1 MIYCGIASLPEREA
15 NLRLTVKSLIDQ
27 VDVMFIALN
36 GYSSVPNWINR
47 EPKIKYDLLDNSL
60 GDSAKFLHVEECDGY
75 YFSCDDDL
83 VYNKSYVYLHL
94 EAQKTYNS
102 ITTFHG
108 RRYDKRPLLH
118 YKKDFTL
125 NLHCLNTVD
134 KDTQVHVGGTG
145 VMAFNTKQFKV
156 AICDFNMPNMAD
168 LWIAKLAKQQNIPIM
183 VLAHRLNTF
192 RYMRPRGKT
201 IWQMTKDDSYQT
213 NLLRQI
219 CNES

>member
-1 MIYCGIASLPEREA
+1 
-15 NLRLTVKSLIDQ
+15 
-27 VDVMFIALN
+27 MFIALN
-36 GYSSVPNWINR
+36 GYDSVPKWVLR
-47 EPKIKYDLLDNSL
+47 EPKIKHDLLDNSL

-75 YFSCDDDL
+75 YCSGDDDL
-83 VYNKSYVYLHL
+83 IYPKEYARTHVN
-94 EAQKTYNS
+94 AIKTYKA

-125 NLHCLNTVD
+125 NLHCLNTVE
-134 KDTQVHVGGTG
+134 KDTQVQVGGTG
-145 VMAFNTKQFKV
+145 VMAFDTNRFKV
-156 AICDFNMPNMAD
+156 TICDFKMPNMAD
-168 LWIAKLAKQQNIPIM
+168 LWVGLLAKEQNIPIM

-192 RYMRPRGKT
+192 RYMKPRGKT
-201 IWQMTKDDSYQT
+201 IWQTTKDDSYQT